1 METGTTPPVKAKITH
16 DDRPDLEGYCIDA
29 VEEVSK
35 IFRNEIEQ
43 HYIINEN
50 TLKKS
55 GWVEWENPYTNKK
68 TWAIH
73 PIVNGVFNTLP
84 GYLFE
89 YELETNTFM
98 YHGGEFSNITK
109 EGFTGNIVDLNTLV
123 KMLK

>member
-1 METGTTPPVKAKITH
+1 METGTTPPMKAEITH
-16 DDRPDLEGYCIDA
+16 DDRPDLGGYGIDA
-29 VEEVSK
+29 VEEISK
-35 IFRNEIEQ
+35 ILRNEIEQ
-43 HYIINEN
+43 NYIINED

-68 TWAIH
+68 TWATH
-73 PIVNGVFNTLP
+73 QVVNGIFNTLP

-98 YHGGEFSNITK
+98 YHGGEFSNIKK
-109 EGFTGNIVDLNTLV
+109 EGFTGNIVDLNTIV